1 VRNAEEVAESGAG
14 IVANPLKYRAD
25 AEYDEEKGAEND
37 DFHWLTPAEFVDAY
51 KQSKYYARTISEL
64 EKMTG
69 GSSSSSQA
77 SSRLSDSDAVEHNE
91 KQYARSSA
99 KQFLLLAKRA
109 FTKEWRDMTTNR
121 SRVMSAILISL
132 ITGTLFLRLGNH
144 QVRVVRVV
152 CCVEAKLNRA
162 ARLMNVCRMTLVP
175 SWV

>member
-1 VRNAEEVAESGAG
+1 VWNAEEVAESGAG

-69 GSSSSSQA
+69 GSSSSSSSQV
-77 SSRLSDSDAVEHNE
+77 SSRLSDSDAAEHIE

-99 KQFLLLAKRA
+99 KQFLLLSKRA

-121 SRVMSAILISL
+121 SRVFSAILISL
-132 ITGTLFLRLGNH
+132 ISGTLFLRLGNH
-144 QVRVVRVV
+144 QVRVVLSRGVRVCGV
-152 CCVEAKLNRA
+152 GGC
-162 ARLMNVCRMTLVP
+162 
-175 SWV
+175 